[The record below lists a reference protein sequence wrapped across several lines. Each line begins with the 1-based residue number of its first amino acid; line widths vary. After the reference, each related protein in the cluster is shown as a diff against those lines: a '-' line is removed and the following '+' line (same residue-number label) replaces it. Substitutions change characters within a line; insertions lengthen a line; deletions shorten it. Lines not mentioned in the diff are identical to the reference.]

1 MKSTEEIRQAVIK
14 GVQKVTE
21 RNSITLDDE
30 QTFEK
35 FGLDSLDRMALMLE
49 VESHLGLDFGENNPE
64 ELRTIQDYIVYIQRT
79 WPEA

>member
-49 VESHLGLDFGENNPE
+49 VENHLGLDFGENNPE

>member
-1 MKSTEEIRQAVIK
+1 
-14 GVQKVTE
+14 
-21 RNSITLDDE
+21 
-30 QTFEK
+30 
-35 FGLDSLDRMALMLE
+35 MALMLE